1 MLTLSLL
8 PPAERTRASSG
19 PSSKLY
25 QDSIESPLRSQVAA
39 VPESVPVFLGM
50 RGRKSFRIE
59 NERKSIV
66 HGPWSVVSCRCPE
79 RNR

>member
-8 PPAERTRASSG
+8 PPGERFRGSLGPIFLAHSG
-19 PSSKLY
+19 L
-25 QDSIESPLRSQVAA
+25 DLESLLRSQVAA
-39 VPESVPVFLGM
+39 VPESVPVFSGM

-66 HGPWSVVSCRCPE
+66 HGPWLR
-79 RNR
+79 